1 MSRTLRFSSA
11 RRGFTLIELLV
22 VIAIIAVL
30 IALLLPAVQQ
40 AREAA
45 RRSQCRNNL
54 KQIGL
59 ALHNYLETAKCF
71 PFALGGTGNKYSALS
86 QLLPN
91 LDQGAVYKKID
102 FKKVITDAANV
113 AVGMVE
119 LPGFRCPSDYA
130 NPLAAVG
137 GAINY
142 IPNKGTNVIW
152 NDTAGNGVIFFQS
165 STKFADLKDGSSQ
178 TAAFSERNVTD
189 GSLGIST
196 PDADTYL
203 SSANP
208 ADPDQAVQMCL
219 AVDVKNLA
227 NQFPNHMGAPW
238 MDGKNGY
245 QHIGPPNGRSCGF
258 QPAAKAAM
266 TSSSRH
272 TGGVHTLMCDGAVR
286 FVDNSINITTWRA
299 IGTRNGRETVGEF

>member
-1 MSRTLRFSSA
+1 MSRSLHSPSV

-45 RRSQCRNNL
+45 RRSQCKNNL

-91 LDQGAVYKKID
+91 LDQGPLYKKID
-102 FKKVITDAANV
+102 FKLVITSPANT

-119 LPGFRCPSDYA
+119 LPQFRCPSDFA

-142 IPNKGTNVIW
+142 IPNKGTNVLW
-152 NDTAGNGVIFFQS
+152 NDPAGNGVIFFMS
-165 STKFADLKDGSSQ
+165 STKFSDLKDGSSQ

-196 PDADTYL
+196 PDSDTYL
-203 SSANP
+203 SAANP

-219 AVDVKNLA
+219 AVNVTNLA

-258 QPAAKAAM
+258 QTSSKAAM
-266 TSSSRH
+266 TASSRH
-272 TGGVHTLMCDGAVR
+272 TGGVHTLMCDGSVR
-286 FVDNSINITTWRA
+286 FVNNSINVTAWRA
-299 IGTRNGRETVGEF
+299 IGTRNGGETVGEF